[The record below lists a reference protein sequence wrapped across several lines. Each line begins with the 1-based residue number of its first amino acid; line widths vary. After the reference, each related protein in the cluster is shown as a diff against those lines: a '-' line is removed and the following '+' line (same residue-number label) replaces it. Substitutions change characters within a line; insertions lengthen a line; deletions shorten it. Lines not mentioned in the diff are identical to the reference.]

1 MPGSLLSTLT
11 HHSDYVTSLACSPNS
26 NFVATAGLRGELFL
40 VDMEVGGVAGLVEE
54 LLSNAWR
61 WVGRVAMAGLLG
73 ELFLVDMEVGG
84 VAGLVEELLSYTL
97 RWVCWM

>member
-40 VDMEVGGVAGLVEE
+40 VDMEVGGVEGL
-54 LLSNAWR
+54 R
-61 WVGRVAMAGLLG
+61 G
-73 ELFLVDMEVGG
+73 ELYLVDMEVGG
-84 VAGLVEELLSYTL
+84 VDGIRMEVHLRASPIGPSYI
-97 RWVCWM
+97 

>member
-11 HHSDYVTSLACSPNS
+11 HHSDYVTSLACSRNS

-54 LLSNAWR
+54 LLSYTWR
-61 WVGRVAMAGLLG
+61 WVGRVATAGLRG
-73 ELFLVDMEVGG
+73 ELFLVDMVGG
-84 VAGLVEELLSYTL
+84 MDQISVE
-97 RWVCWM
+97 VH